1 MMSRMLTLAM
11 DFSSSVSG
19 MALLVGDTI
28 LATHQWDDSPSRNQQ
43 VFPALI
49 ALLKEGRCKPGD
61 IDLFAV
67 DIGPGTFSGLRV
79 ALAAAQ
85 GMALP
90 SGKPVIGITSGEA
103 IAWDVCRETSAKHV
117 TVVGD
122 ARRNRFWITSVETH
136 GEGLPVAGAY
146 TSIPADALAAHLT
159 PGTTVAS
166 PDWLRIGNL
175 LEIGVSATPLIRRPT
190 LPQAVTVGRIAL
202 QKLMAGATTP
212 PSIVYVH
219 PPVAE
224 RSAPATP

>member
-1 MMSRMLTLAM
+1 M

-19 MALLVGDTI
+19 LALLVDDRI
-28 LATHQWDDSPSRNQQ
+28 RATRQWDESPSRNQQ
-43 VFPALI
+43 IFPALI
-49 ALLKEGRCKPGD
+49 ALLKESGCHPRD

-67 DIGPGTFSGLRV
+67 DIGPGTFSGLRA

-90 SGKPVIGITSGEA
+90 DGKPVIGVSSGEA
-103 IAWDVCRETSAKHV
+103 IAWDICRETAAGHV

-122 ARRNRFWITSVETH
+122 ARRSRFWITSVEIH
-136 GEGLPVAGAY
+136 DQGLPVAAPY
-146 TSIPADALAAHLT
+146 TSIPADTLAAHLT

-175 LEIGVSATPLIRRPT
+175 LDAAANGLPMIRKPA
-190 LPQAVTVGRIAL
+190 LPQAVTIGHIAR
-202 QKLMAGATTP
+202 QKLLTGATITP

-219 PPVAE
+219 PPVAA
-224 RSAPATP
+224 APVTHADRPH